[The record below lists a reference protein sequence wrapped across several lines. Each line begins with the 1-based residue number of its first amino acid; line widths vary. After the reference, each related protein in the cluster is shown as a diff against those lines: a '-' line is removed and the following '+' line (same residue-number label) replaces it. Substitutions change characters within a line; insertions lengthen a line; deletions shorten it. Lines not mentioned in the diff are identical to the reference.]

1 MNNKSTDGP
10 LVVAI
15 DSSTTST
22 KAIVVDV
29 NGNVLGTA
37 KRPIQLHTPAMD
49 QYEHNPIRWWET
61 SRDTIGEVISGLS
74 PADRSRV
81 SAIGVTQQR
90 ESFAPFKADGT
101 PLRNGILWL
110 DGRATEQI
118 RAYGTDRVHQLSGK
132 PAGVTPA
139 IYKMAWLKQYEP
151 DAFAQADK
159 VIDVGAVSYTHLR
172 AHET

>member
-101 PLRNGILWL
+101 PLR
-110 DGRATEQI
+110 
-118 RAYGTDRVHQLSGK
+118 LSL
-132 PAGVTPA
+132 
-139 IYKMAWLKQYEP
+139 IH
-151 DAFAQADK
+151 
-159 VIDVGAVSYTHLR
+159 I
-172 AHET
+172 